1 MRSTQTSD
9 LGALNNWFQARG
21 WPGISERHMQMK
33 GFIVDDVAAG
43 FLMQTDAGVA
53 YLENYISNPDARP
66 KQVATAIDQIT
77 AALLGLARAKGFEY
91 VAAFTALPSIEKRA
105 QRLGMSLHDEP
116 YALLTKEL

>member
-1 MRSTQTSD
+1 
-9 LGALNNWFQARG
+9 
-21 WPGISERHMQMK
+21 MK

-91 VAAFTALPSIEKRA
+91 VAAFTALSSIEKRA